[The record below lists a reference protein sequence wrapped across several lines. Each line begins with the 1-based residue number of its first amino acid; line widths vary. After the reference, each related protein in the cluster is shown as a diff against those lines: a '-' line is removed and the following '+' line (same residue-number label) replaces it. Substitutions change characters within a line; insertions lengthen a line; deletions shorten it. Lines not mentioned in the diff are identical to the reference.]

1 LYARATSIDQK
12 CDLDRHMPAV
22 TWAIRFRPGMLFW
35 ELVNSLHGDHSNPGA
50 NWQLSPQTK
59 FTALG
64 GSGNPS
70 IRSR

>member
-35 ELVNSLHGDHSNPGA
+35 ELVNSLHGLIQTLVTPGA
-50 NWQLSPQTK
+50 S
-59 FTALG
+59 
-64 GSGNPS
+64 
-70 IRSR
+70 